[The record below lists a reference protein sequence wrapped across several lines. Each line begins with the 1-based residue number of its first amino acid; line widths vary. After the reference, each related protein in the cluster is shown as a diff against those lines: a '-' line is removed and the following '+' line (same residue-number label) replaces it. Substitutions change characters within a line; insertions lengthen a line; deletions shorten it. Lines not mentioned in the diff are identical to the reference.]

1 MEFLVR
7 LRNQLPPDVPS
18 ERRAE
23 LRAEER
29 ARADELRRAGI
40 LLRLWRV
47 PGTRE
52 ALGLF
57 RADDATQLHDAL
69 ASLPLFP
76 WQDITVEALATH
88 PQEKGHPD

>member
-7 LRNQLPPDVPS
+7 LRNQLPPDVPE

-23 LRAEER
+23 LRTAER

-40 LLRLWRV
+40 LVRLWRV

-52 ALGLF
+52 AVGLF
-57 RADDATQLHDAL
+57 AADDATQLHEAL
-69 ASLPLFP
+69 ASLPFFP

-88 PQEKGHPD
+88 PQETDRT